1 MTRSSKGFSLVE
13 LITVATIVA
22 VLAVTALVS
31 YRIYIKRAVI
41 SALKSAV
48 MVNVQ
53 LIQAHYDINGY
64 WVTDDPENE
73 NLTTP
78 EELEAAGLVTRNWS
92 GEFIMRVFKREGY
105 PHVIAREEIGHH
117 KYDIEVDYHF
127 KTMKLRVTEDGEEI
141 E

>member
-1 MTRSSKGFSLVE
+1 MIRSSKGFSLVE
-13 LITVATIVA
+13 LITVATIVGI
-22 VLAVTALVS
+22 LAATALMS
-31 YRIYIKRAVI
+31 YKIYIKTAVI

-64 WVTDDPENE
+64 WITDDPENE
-73 NLTTP
+73 NLTTA

-105 PHVIAREEIGHH
+105 PHVIAREEIAHH
-117 KYDIEVDYHF
+117 KYNIEVDYHF
-127 KTMKLRVTEDGEEI
+127 KTGKLRVTEEGEEI

>member
-1 MTRSSKGFSLVE
+1 MRKTSKGFSLVE
-13 LITVATIVA
+13 LITVTTIVA
-22 VLAVTALVS
+22 VLAGTALVS

-64 WVTDDPENE
+64 WMTDDPENE
-73 NLTTP
+73 NLTTA
-78 EELEAAGLVTRNWS
+78 EELEAAGLATRNWS
-92 GEFIMRVFKREGY
+92 GEFIMRVFKRDGY

-117 KYDIEVDYHF
+117 KYNIEVDFHF

>member
-13 LITVATIVA
+13 LITVVTIVA
-22 VLAVTALVS
+22 VLAGTALVS

-73 NLTTP
+73 NLTTS

-92 GEFIMRVFKREGY
+92 GEFIMRVFKRDGY
-105 PHVIAREEIGHH
+105 PHVIAREEIGRS
-117 KYDIEVDYHF
+117 KYNIEVDYHF
-127 KTMKLRVTEDGEEI
+127 KTRKLRVTEKGKEI

>member
-1 MTRSSKGFSLVE
+1 MIRSSKGFSLVE
-13 LITVATIVA
+13 LITVATIVGILSA
-22 VLAVTALVS
+22 TALMS
-31 YRIYIKRAVI
+31 YKIYIKTAVI

-64 WVTDDPENE
+64 WITDDPENE
-73 NLTTP
+73 NLTTA

-105 PHVIAREEIGHH
+105 PHVIAREEIAHH
-117 KYDIEVDYHF
+117 KYNIEVDYHF
-127 KTMKLRVTEDGEEI
+127 KTGKLRVTEEGEEI

>member
-1 MTRSSKGFSLVE
+1 MTGSSKGFSLVE
-13 LITVATIVA
+13 LITVVTVVA
-22 VLAVTALVS
+22 VLSAVAYLS
-31 YRIYIKRAVI
+31 YSIYIKRAVI
-41 SALKSAV
+41 SSLKSAV

-64 WVTDDPENE
+64 WLTDDPENE

-92 GEFIMRVFKREGY
+92 GEFIMRVFKRDGY

-117 KYDIEVDYHF
+117 KYNIEVDYHF
-127 KTMKLRVTEDGEEI
+127 KTRKLRVTEGGIEI
-141 E
+141 Q